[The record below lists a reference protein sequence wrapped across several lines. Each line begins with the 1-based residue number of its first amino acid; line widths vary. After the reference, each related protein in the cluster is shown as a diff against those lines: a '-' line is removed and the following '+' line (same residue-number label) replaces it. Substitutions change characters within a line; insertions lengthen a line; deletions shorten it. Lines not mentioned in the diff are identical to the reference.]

1 MGVMEKEPGSAG
13 VVGSGFPSLLRNV
26 DTHRLEEGVQLT
38 EMSTAFISRRTA
50 HPQQWAANP

>member
-13 VVGSGFPSLLRNV
+13 VVGPGFPSLLRNV
-26 DTHRLEEGVQLT
+26 DTHRHEGVQLT
-38 EMSTAFISRRTA
+38 EMSTAFLSRRTG